1 MEVGKN
7 MTESPVCGG
16 KGITVGIMPSLAE
29 ALSRAQGAMSGAK
42 KDKNN
47 LFFKSKYADLTAV
60 LDAIVPV
67 FNEHGLVMTQ
77 SLEEGGLRTTVLH
90 TSGQSLTSVTPVIVD
105 KGGPQAFGSGVTYM
119 RRYMAQA
126 VAGIAAD
133 DDDDGNAATKANKE
147 NW

>member
-1 MEVGKN
+1 
-7 MTESPVCGG
+7 
-16 KGITVGIMPSLAE
+16 MPEENLAS
-29 ALSRAQGAMSGAK
+29 ALLAAQKEMK
-42 KDKNN
+42 HPHRNKVNPH
-47 LFFKSKYADLTAV
+47 FKSKYADLTAV

-67 FNEHGLVMTQ
+67 FNAHGLVLTQ
-77 SLEEGGLRTTVLH
+77 SLEEGGLRTTLLH

-105 KGGPQAFGSGVTYM
+105 KGGPQSFGSGVTYM